1 MRTFSK
7 IALAAAA
14 VTGVSVLAPG
24 LAGTANAATAA
35 DATPTN
41 SAYAAAVLK
50 DSPSAFLQGLNDVT
64 GKTANGTV
72 VGGSTATKLP
82 NGDPALAFNGNG
94 QYAQFSDNKAFEVDN
109 TGVLT
114 AEYWMRPDA
123 L

>member
-1 MRTFSK
+1 MRRSVAF
-7 IALAAAA
+7 ALAATTVGAA
-14 VTGVSVLAPG
+14 ALVPALA
-24 LAGTANAATAA
+24 TSATAA
-35 DATPTN
+35 TTATPTN
-41 SAYAAAVLK
+41 SAYSAAVLK

-64 GKTANGTV
+64 GNTTNGTV